1 MESKTNSKLCEQILH
16 PTKSIRLHRLPS
28 RRSLISPR
36 SPRDPP
42 ADCSGTTRT
51 INLICLAI
59 SAIIGLAC
67 VASGIYIAA
76 AKRDIYNVVLPP
88 TWPGGPPTYNVIPGM
103 VALFPDA
110 SHQLVLPELLRLA
123 FTVVYTFCDESIG
136 LVHGVTQRSTL
147 ATHSTQLSRGFAVK
161 RRRALQFNTNL
172 RFFTAPTHEDIGTFH
187 PNGTLCNAVMALLHI
202 LAYSS
207 LSLSKLTFTAKIC
220 SENLGPNR
228 CSNEG
233 WESFCVSAVPILV
246 LGISIVLQASIALAG
261 IHYTRIITWSSSP
274 LVLLAAI
281 LREGQV
287 TRVPGRCMCSV
298 LEIKG
303 STAEPYPKKPS
314 LIQPSA
320 WKAHR
325 GIRRVIRAL
334 WLSVV
339 VCGVW
344 GGVIVAAWHGDTQS
358 VSNFDTPGLGSWAF
372 IPTNNSNAFVFGP
385 SFTGSPLSPSS
396 WIICYIALV
405 VAQGAL
411 ALALHCSEM
420 IMDVLRDEHIWRQA
434 VHRKGTKP
442 VNPILALVNFWPC
455 DVLRIAKFFL
465 HWVFGFCLT
474 LQGTI
479 AYFGDP
485 DHPQDDGSDTQS
497 SLQVIM
503 RSVQTWYLMLFL
515 ALFCAF
521 VTVMALHNPRGPQPA
536 AYGHIQ
542 TLANL
547 IDDWAP
553 DMTMWWGHKEGE
565 GIYNESAEN
574 EENRDQKMIHHAGEL
589 FHCRIYLSLV
599 LMNMFNTTF

>member
-1 MESKTNSKLCEQILH
+1 MLYYLQHGRVGLQLTTSCQGW
-16 PTKSIRLHRLPS
+16 S
-28 RRSLISPR
+28 RSSQTRRISLFSLNYCVLRSLLCTP
-36 SPRDPP
+36 
-42 ADCSGTTRT
+42 
-51 INLICLAI
+51 
-59 SAIIGLAC
+59 SAMNPIG
-67 VASGIYIAA
+67 
-76 AKRDIYNVVLPP
+76 
-88 TWPGGPPTYNVIPGM
+88 
-103 VALFPDA
+103 F
-110 SHQLVLPELLRLA
+110 
-123 FTVVYTFCDESIG
+123 
-136 LVHGVTQRSTL
+136 VHGVTQRSTL
-147 ATHSTQLSRGFAVK
+147 ATHSTQSSRGFAVK
-161 RRRALQFNTNL
+161 RRRALQFKTNL
-172 RFFTAPTHEDIGTFH
+172 RFFTAPSHEDIGTFH

-220 SENLGPNR
+220 SENFGPNR

-261 IHYTRIITWSSSP
+261 IRYTRIITWSSSP

-281 LREGQV
+281 LREGHV

-334 WLSVV
+334 WLSVM
-339 VCGVW
+339 VCGLW
-344 GGVIVAAWHGDTQS
+344 GGIIVAAWHGDTQS
-358 VSNFDTPGLGSWAF
+358 VSNFDTPGPESWAF

-385 SFTGSPLSPSS
+385 SFTGSPLSPTS

-434 VHRKGTKP
+434 VHSKGTKQA
-442 VNPILALVNFWPC
+442 NPILALVNFWPC

-465 HWVFGFCLT
+465 H
-474 LQGTI
+474 
-479 AYFGDP
+479 
-485 DHPQDDGSDTQS
+485 DGSDTQS

-515 ALFCAF
+515 ALFSAF
-521 VTVMALHNPRGPQPA
+521 VTVMALHNPRGSQPA

-565 GIYNESAEN
+565 GIYDESVES
-574 EENRDQKMIHHAGEL
+574 EENRDHKMIHHAGTSGSPL
-589 FHCRIYLSLV
+589 PFVDLDY
-599 LMNMFNTTF
+599 TYA